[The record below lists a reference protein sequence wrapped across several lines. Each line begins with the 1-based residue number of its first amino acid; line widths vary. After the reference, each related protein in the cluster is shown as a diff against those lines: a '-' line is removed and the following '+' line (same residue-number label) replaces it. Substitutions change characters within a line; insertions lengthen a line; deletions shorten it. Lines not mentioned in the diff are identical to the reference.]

1 MGESNWA
8 YDVDFGGIIHIGVYR
23 PASYQISQNALPLLL
38 KDSKYKLII
47 NYSTIIKNLSEPL
60 FAKSFPPE
68 IIHDLLFDDLR
79 IILGF
84 DLEKFFTTLSFG
96 VKTKVLSRKQTVKLK
111 ERDKLNAKNI
121 FEINKQAFELIDEE
135 TSNSMILGGGII
147 SKLIYD
153 NISPLTIYMDL
164 KEMFNTKN
172 SS

>member
-1 MGESNWA
+1 
-8 YDVDFGGIIHIGVYR
+8 
-23 PASYQISQNALPLLL
+23 
-38 KDSKYKLII
+38 
-47 NYSTIIKNLSEPL
+47 
-60 FAKSFPPE
+60 
-68 IIHDLLFDDLR
+68 
-79 IILGF
+79 LGF
-84 DLEKFFTTLSFG
+84 DLEKFFHDFEFFG

-121 FEINKQAFELIDEE
+121 FEINKQAFELTDEE
-135 TSNSMILGGGII
+135 TGNSMILGGGII